1 MGSRVDYAGVSFRL
15 ALLGCWRL
23 SVNFFAE
30 ILVYIYNNVYFCNLT
45 KTKTTMAVIRN
56 TASALANGRIGNTT
70 YYVANGQQIARQ
82 AQNNS
87 NYGESASRSD
97 AQQSRRVRWSNLV
110 NGYKSMSFWMKKAF
124 ESKSKT
130 QSDYN
135 KFMQLNI
142 NSSTVALTKDM
153 AVNGCCVW
161 ESWQVSQGS
170 LSPITLIPLSLGLG
184 AKSDVKLS
192 GEIAANATIA
202 DVSRDVIA
210 SNPTFQNG
218 DNIAVI
224 FFDTTLDGRGYPYS
238 TSRYY
243 EFTLD
248 TSNTAAF
255 SSLEVASVIESDY
268 TNEWYS
274 LATIQSASGPGVA
287 TGYAW
292 IHTRK
297 VNGNLQVSSQSIYIQ
312 NTNYVDQFSSDEAV
326 NEAIASYGVQ
336 EDVPLDPSFT
346 KASLVRATTNGA
358 EILGG
363 IGRTYNVTGQQTLVI
378 TGRHMTSAN
387 VQLYAGDT
395 LYTPLSTADGAWTY
409 ILGDNETYRL
419 MVNGNFYLGLS
430 VSGIEVP
437 NLSLRKRMV
446 QLPPNVWAISQG
458 INAMNVQGNCINY
471 PYKNSQ
477 DYPRVKLGIFDLED
491 QPLESDFEAVNATLG
506 GYNYTESQNSMGIGA
521 EVTDL
526 TKPAYITYKG
536 FIVAVFNY

>member
-1 MGSRVDYAGVSFRL
+1 
-15 ALLGCWRL
+15 
-23 SVNFFAE
+23 
-30 ILVYIYNNVYFCNLT
+30 
-45 KTKTTMAVIRN
+45 MAVIRN

-170 LSPITLIPLSLGLG
+170 LSPITLIPLSVGLG

-268 TNEWYS
+268 TNGWYS

-312 NTNYVDQFSSDEAV
+312 NSHYVDQFSSDEAV

-363 IGRTYNVTGQQTLVI
+363 IGRTYNVTGQQTLVV
-378 TGRHMTSAN
+378 TGRHMTSEN

-395 LYTPLSTADGAWTY
+395 LYTPLSTADGGWTF
-409 ILGDNETYRL
+409 ILGDNGTYRL
-419 MVNGNFYLGLS
+419 IVNGNFYLGLA
-430 VSGIEVP
+430 VSGIVVP
-437 NLSLRKRMV
+437 EGLPARLSMRQKSDNLVTGESSTSTNYV
-446 QLPPNVWAISQG
+446 NSNSA
-458 INAMNVQGNCINY
+458 NCINY
-471 PYKNSQ
+471 PFKVID
-477 DYPRVKLGIFDLED
+477 DYPFYLFFPYVANTE
-491 QPLESDFEAVNATLG
+491 ESDWNFINCSLNNFAVGDSLTRLNV
-506 GYNYTESQNSMGIGA
+506 S
-521 EVTDL
+521 VTDP
-526 TKPAYITYKG
+526 TQPAYITYKN
-536 FIVAVFNY
+536 FIIAVFNY

>member
-1 MGSRVDYAGVSFRL
+1 
-15 ALLGCWRL
+15 
-23 SVNFFAE
+23 
-30 ILVYIYNNVYFCNLT
+30 
-45 KTKTTMAVIRN
+45 MAVIRN

-170 LSPITLIPLSLGLG
+170 LSPITLISLSVGLG

-192 GEIAANATIA
+192 GEIATNATIA
-202 DVSRDVIA
+202 DVSRDVI
-210 SNPTFQNG
+210 SNNPTFQNG

-268 TNEWYS
+268 TNGWYS

-297 VNGNLQVSSQSIYIQ
+297 INGNLQVSSQSIYIQ
-312 NTNYVDQFSSDEAV
+312 NPNYVDRFSSDEAV

-363 IGRTYNVTGQQTLVI
+363 IGRTYNVTGQQTLVV

-395 LYTPLSTADGAWTY
+395 LYTPLSTEDGAWTY
-409 ILGDNETYRL
+409 ILGGNGTYRL

-430 VSGIEVP
+430 VSGIDVP
-437 NLSLRKRMV
+437 EELPQSLFMV
-446 QLPPNVWAISQG
+446 QKVSASASSS
-458 INAMNVQGNCINY
+458 INRVEVVANCINY
-471 PYKNSQ
+471 PYKYDESH
-477 DYPRVKLGIFDLED
+477 PVWRLRIGSED
-491 QPLESDFEAVNATLG
+491 KAFTSVSDFSSCNFTQTVERTPEDGPYVLVTGQLDDVN
-506 GYNYTESQNSMGIGA
+506 
-521 EVTDL
+521 
-526 TKPAYITYKG
+526 KPAYITYKG
-536 FIVAVFNY
+536 FIIAVFNY